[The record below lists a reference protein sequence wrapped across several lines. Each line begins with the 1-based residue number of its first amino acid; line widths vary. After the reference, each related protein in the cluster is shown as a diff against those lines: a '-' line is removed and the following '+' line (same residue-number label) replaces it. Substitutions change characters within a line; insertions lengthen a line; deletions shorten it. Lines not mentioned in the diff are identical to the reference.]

1 MASKYCVSKYSV
13 YVQCE
18 HRWLNLCGH
27 PGGGMAHRNFTHRK
41 SFSHF
46 THSQISQQQAFAT
59 MNCSAAILRI
69 WRHPRRCFN
78 QALAGCQCE
87 SDLDQA
93 SGSFVSW
100 NLSNTKSWLFHF
112 ATLCDTWECLC
123 NFKYVIHGSVY
134 ATLYIMGMFIVYALL
149 LCFHRPA
156 TQICPTWVRVCV
168 LDNIFTMYE
177 TLFWS
182 TRR

>member
-1 MASKYCVSKYSV
+1 MWTPLV
-13 YVQCE
+13 
-18 HRWLNLCGH
+18 
-27 PGGGMAHRNFTHRK
+27 K
-41 SFSHF
+41 SLWPPWWWHGPQEFYPSEVF
-46 THSQISQQQAFAT
+46 FPFYALTNIPAAGF
-59 MNCSAAILRI
+59 CYYWCCAAILRI
-69 WRHPRRCFN
+69 WRHPRKCFN
-78 QALAGCQCE
+78 QTLAGCLYQ
-87 SDLDQA
+87 SDLHQA